1 MKEMQNYVLWVAV
14 KADKIHSLQLLLP
27 SIFLAKII
35 HNLSMNGSDVQVL
48 STAKKLM
55 YLQTEIF
62 LSIDS
67 RIFFFSF
74 QVFVQ
79 LLQFRY
85 QSGVL
90 YRLRALGI
98 STKMDITLG
107 KCMCLLQSLLNDQ
120 EPTFDI

>member
-1 MKEMQNYVLWVAV
+1 
-14 KADKIHSLQLLLP
+14 
-27 SIFLAKII
+27 
-35 HNLSMNGSDVQVL
+35 MNESDVQVL

>member
-1 MKEMQNYVLWVAV
+1 MFRCSVQQKVT
-14 KADKIHSLQLLLP
+14 S
-27 SIFLAKII
+27 
-35 HNLSMNGSDVQVL
+35 GSR
-48 STAKKLM
+48 KLK

-107 KCMCLLQSLLNDQ
+107 KFMCLLRSLLNDQ

>member
-1 MKEMQNYVLWVAV
+1 M
-14 KADKIHSLQLLLP
+14 LP

-55 YLQTEIF
+55 YLQTDIF

-107 KCMCLLQSLLNDQ
+107 ITGLSKFMCLLQSLLNDQ
-120 EPTFDI
+120 

>member
-1 MKEMQNYVLWVAV
+1 MEAMFRCSVQQKVT
-14 KADKIHSLQLLLP
+14 S
-27 SIFLAKII
+27 
-35 HNLSMNGSDVQVL
+35 GSR
-48 STAKKLM
+48 KPCKLK
-55 YLQTEIF
+55 YSYPLIQE
-62 LSIDS
+62 S
-67 RIFFFSF
+67 FFFSF

-107 KCMCLLQSLLNDQ
+107 KFMCLVQSLLNDQ